1 MVQDLAVALIVLL
14 ALLHA
19 LSKYLPA
26 AWREKMVYAL
36 ARRGI
41 NQTSAAEW
49 LHTESS
55 CGSGCA
61 SCKSCETPEPAGPT
75 GHRVIKLHQRP

>member
-1 MVQDLAVALIVLL
+1 MVQNLVVALIVVL

-26 AWREKMVYAL
+26 AWREQIVYAL
-36 ARRGI
+36 ARRGVD
-41 NQTSAAEW
+41 QAKAAKW
-49 LHTESS
+49 LHTEAS

-61 SCKSCETPEPAGPT
+61 SCKSCATPEPAAPT